1 MKYLLLLVFALTPM
15 ANAESWI
22 RLNVPEG
29 SIRYIDRDSIKKEGD
44 FAYYR
49 MKDDSV
55 ENYSIIKFKHDCKYN
70 ARQIIAYSKYDTRT
84 YKLVVQN
91 NFPND
96 MFEYP
101 RSAAMIKVEKMVCR

>member
-44 FAYYR
+44 FVYYR

-55 ENYSIIKFKHDCKYN
+55 GDYNIVKFKHDCKYN
-70 ARQIIAYSKYDTRT
+70 ARQVIAFSKYDIRT
-84 YKLVVQN
+84 DKLVVRN
-91 NFPND
+91 NFSNEIS
-96 MFEYP
+96 EYP
-101 RSAAMIKVEKMVCR
+101 RSTAMIKLENMVCR